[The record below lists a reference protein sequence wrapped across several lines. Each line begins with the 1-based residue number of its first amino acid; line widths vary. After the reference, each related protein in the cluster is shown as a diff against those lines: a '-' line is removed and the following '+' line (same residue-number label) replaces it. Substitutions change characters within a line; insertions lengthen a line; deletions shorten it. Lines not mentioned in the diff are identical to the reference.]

1 MLEHHVD
8 REGSVTM
15 DDRWFPVVIGT
26 WWGDIAPCID
36 AYYAWY
42 DRQLSRAHAEGVKL
56 LLVIDALDV
65 TRPTSAVRKR
75 FVTESDARA
84 AVNRERVAGM
94 FVVVHG
100 AFLMGVLA
108 SVVTLVRGGLRL
120 SSAGDVPTAL
130 ARGLMKLDLAGVPRP
145 PGLDAK
151 AYQRPSRP
159 A

>member
-8 REGSVTM
+8 REGALTM

-36 AYYAWY
+36 AYFAWY
-42 DRQLSRAHAEGVKL
+42 DRQLSRAQAEGVKL
-56 LLVIDALDV
+56 VLVVDALDIR
-65 TRPTSAVRKR
+65 RPTSAARKR
-75 FVTESDARA
+75 LVTESDARA
-84 AVNRERVAGM
+84 AVNQARVAGM
-94 FVVVHG
+94 FVVLHG

-120 SSAGDVPTAL
+120 SSVSDVPTAL
-130 ARGLMKLDLAGVPRP
+130 GRALVKLDLAGVPRP
-145 PGLDAK
+145 PGLDAT
-151 AYQRPSRP
+151 AYQRPRRP

>member
-1 MLEHHVD
+1 MD
-8 REGSVTM
+8 REGAVTM

-26 WWGDIAPCID
+26 WWGDMAPCID
-36 AYYAWY
+36 AYFGWY
-42 DRQLSRAHAEGVKL
+42 DRQLSRAQAEGVKL
-56 LLVIDALDV
+56 VLVVDGLDV

-75 FVTESDARA
+75 FVAESEARA
-84 AVNRERVAGM
+84 AVNQARVVGM

-120 SSAGDVPTAL
+120 SSAGDMPTAL
-130 ARGLMKLDLAGVPRP
+130 ARGLVKLDLAGVARP
-145 PGLDAK
+145 PGLDAM